1 MATAASS
8 SDARTRSRRA
18 CTRYARV
25 HFNIAQE
32 YSSIK
37 PVSLF
42 LVANLSHA
50 LLCHTT
56 VQAVPA
62 LALRVWVGVPPALSP
77 PSASV
82 GALGFSNVTRF

>member
-62 LALRVWVGVPPALSP
+62 LAHSGCGWGPTCRRHSVHPVPVWVPWA
-77 PSASV
+77 
-82 GALGFSNVTRF
+82 N